1 MDATN
6 EQIEPAI
13 DAAAEAQ
20 SLTLDPLDLRG
31 QVREEIRRSNLTQAA
46 AAAKIGFSGAT
57 LGRWLA
63 NKYGAD
69 AAQVEDAA
77 RKWLLMR
84 KEQMHQRV
92 RTTRYV
98 PTPTSIGIIKCLA
111 HAQNYGDLVIACG
124 LPGASK
130 TISCEHFMQSH
141 VNVWLATISPVSG
154 GLRSAL
160 LDVCEALGV
169 PGVGGTRELFMA
181 ICREVK
187 GKDGLLIIDEAQHLE
202 FDALEQIRA
211 IHDRTHV
218 GIALVGNDGLF
229 NQMSSGHKADKLSRL
244 HSRLGRKVSIGRPTR
259 ADVDAILDDWK
270 LSGACRKKMHELSA
284 RPGALRTVGKLL
296 NRAAEFADD
305 AMAALCCEHLDL
317 ALAEFQ
323 GGAL

>member
-6 EQIEPAI
+6 EQIELDEQTSAPQTAV
-13 DAAAEAQ
+13 
-20 SLTLDPLDLRG
+20 TDPLDLRG
-31 QVREEIRRSNLTQAA
+31 QVRDEIRRANLTQTAA
-46 AAAKIGFSGAT
+46 ALKIGFSAAT
-57 LGRWLA
+57 LGRWLS

-98 PTPTSIGIIKCLA
+98 PTPSSASIIKCLA
-111 HAQNYGDLVIACG
+111 HAQNYGDLVIVHG

-130 TISCEHFMQSH
+130 TISCESFVHSH
-141 VNVWLATISPVSG
+141 VNVWLATSSPVSG
-154 GLRSAL
+154 GLRGAL
-160 LDVCEALGV
+160 KDVCEAIGIPSL
-169 PGVGGTRELFMA
+169 GGTRDLFVA

-211 IHDRTHV
+211 LHDRTNV
-218 GIALVGNDGLF
+218 GVALVGNDGLF
-229 NQMSSGHKADKLSRL
+229 TQMSSGHKADKLSRL
-244 HSRLGRKVSIGRPTR
+244 HSRLGRKVCIGKPTR
-259 ADVDAILDDWK
+259 ADVDAILDEWK
-270 LSGACRKKMHELSA
+270 LSGACRKKMHELSG

-296 NRAAEFADD
+296 NRASEFADD
-305 AMAALCCEHLDL
+305 AGAPMCCEHLEL

-323 GGAL
+323 GGVL

>member
-6 EQIEPAI
+6 EQI
-13 DAAAEAQ
+13 DLSNEAMQ
-20 SLTLDPLDLRG
+20 TLVTDPQDLRG
-31 QVREEIRRSNLTQAA
+31 QVREEIRRSGLTQAA
-46 AAAKIGFSGAT
+46 TAAKIGFSGAT

-69 AAQVEDAA
+69 AAQVEDAI

-98 PTPTSIGIIKCLA
+98 TTPTSLGIIKCLA
-111 HAQNYGDLVIACG
+111 HAQNYGDLVIVCG
-124 LPGASK
+124 QPGASK
-130 TISCEHFMQSH
+130 TISCETFVNSH

-154 GLRSAL
+154 SLRSAL
-160 LDVCEALGV
+160 KDVCDAIGV
-169 PGVGGTRELFMA
+169 PTLGGTRDLFVA

-211 IHDRTHV
+211 LHDRTNV

-229 NQMSSGHKADKLSRL
+229 TQMSSGHKADKLSRL
-244 HSRLGRKVSIGRPTR
+244 HSRLGRKVSIGKPTR

-270 LSGACRKKMHELSA
+270 LSGACRKKLHELSA

-305 AMAALCCEHLDL
+305 AGAPMCCEYLDL

-323 GGAL
+323 GGVL

>member
-6 EQIEPAI
+6 EQIEVTEDVPSVA
-13 DAAAEAQ
+13 
-20 SLTLDPLDLRG
+20 TDPLDLRG
-31 QVREEIRRSNLTQAA
+31 QVREEIRRAGFTQTA

-69 AAQVEDAA
+69 AAQVEDAV
-77 RKWLLMR
+77 RKWLMMR

-92 RTTRYV
+92 RTTRFIE
-98 PTPTSIGIIKCLA
+98 TPTAREITKRLT
-111 HAQNYGDLVIACG
+111 HAQNYGDLVIVHG
-124 LPGASK
+124 QPGASK
-130 TISCEHFMQSH
+130 TITSENFVETH
-141 VNVWLATISPVSG
+141 VNVWLATISPATS

-160 LDVCEALGV
+160 LDICEAIGV
-169 PGVGGTRELFMA
+169 PGDGPTRSLFVA

-187 GKDGLLIIDEAQHLE
+187 GKDGLLIIDEAQHLD

-211 IHDRTHV
+211 IYDRTKV
-218 GIALVGNDGLF
+218 GVALVGNDGLF
-229 NQMSSGHKADKLSRL
+229 MQMSTGHKADKLSRL
-244 HSRLGRKVSIGRPTR
+244 HSRLGGKVCIGKPTR

-270 LSGACRKKMHELSA
+270 LSGACRKKLHELSS

-305 AMAALCCEHLDL
+305 AGAAMCCEHLDL